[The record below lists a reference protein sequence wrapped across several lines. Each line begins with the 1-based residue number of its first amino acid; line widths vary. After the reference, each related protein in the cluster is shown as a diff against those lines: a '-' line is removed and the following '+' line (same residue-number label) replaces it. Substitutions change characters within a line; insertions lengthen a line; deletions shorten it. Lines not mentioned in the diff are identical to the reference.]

1 VANSTGV
8 VCDIPWAGSTASDS
22 AVRAQEVQVAIAQ
35 PPIPFL
41 TADTGG
47 AQKKL
52 MAVPSN

>member
-8 VCDIPWAGSTASDS
+8 VCDIPWAGSTSSDS
-22 AVRAQEVQVAIAQ
+22 AVRAQEVQVEIAQ

-41 TADTGG
+41 TADTWG

-52 MAVPSN
+52 MTVP